1 MNNLIFLSYWRTGN
15 VNWSPIDRGKVQCT
29 NNSHRQSWSPNTL
42 VLKWTVALIL
52 VWRIWSLFYGHL
64 KSIGLFIEF
73 FVLKKKTILCA
84 LAWACSFLLQPPFIM
99 FQTILGCPAS
109 PVPNLVSSRF
119 LMYYLYDYTLYSNT
133 FRHWKS
139 SILRLLW
146 IEQNTFGYL
155 YSWPFWPKGTE
166 RGLWEASAGRAL
178 KAKLNPLVKSRGA
191 CQCSILK
198 GSRMV
203 HWCW

>member
-1 MNNLIFLSYWRTGN
+1 MITQHIGSEMNSGANTRLADLIFVLWPSK
-15 VNWSPIDRGKVQCT
+15 VDRF
-29 NNSHRQSWSPNTL
+29 
-42 VLKWTVALIL
+42 IY
-52 VWRIWSLFYGHL
+52 RIFC
-64 KSIGLFIEF
+64 F
-73 FVLKKKTILCA
+73 KKKTTILCA

-155 YSWPFWPKGTE
+155 YSWPFWPTGTE